1 MMRAHAASPTKRV
14 PQVRFVKLGLGF
26 SCNHKLLTTDSRPHS
41 LSAVDW
47 RLSASSEVQ
56 R

>member
-1 MMRAHAASPTKRV
+1 MMPSHPASPTKPV
-14 PQVRFVKLGLGF
+14 PQVRFVNRGLGL
-26 SCNHKLLTTDSRPHS
+26 SCNHKLLTTDSRLHS

-47 RLSASSEVQ
+47 RLSASSEGQ